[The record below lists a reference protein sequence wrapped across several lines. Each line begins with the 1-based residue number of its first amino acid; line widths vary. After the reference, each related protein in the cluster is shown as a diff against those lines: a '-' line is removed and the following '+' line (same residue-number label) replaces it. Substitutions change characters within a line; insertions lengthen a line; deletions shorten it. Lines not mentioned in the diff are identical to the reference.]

1 MSLSLIIAAALALA
15 TPILLAALGELLAER
30 AGVLNLGVEGTML
43 IGAVSG
49 FGATQITGT
58 VWLGIAAAFLCA
70 AAFGALFAFLVVGLK
85 LNQIV
90 TGLAF
95 TLLGGGLSAFFGKPF
110 VGQAPVDVVPKVAFG
125 PLADLPGIGKALFSH
140 DVLVYVALLATALI
154 ALFIT
159 RTRPG
164 LLLRALGDSPAVVD
178 ALGLPVTA
186 MRYLYVIVGAAFAG
200 LGGAYLSL
208 AFTPSWIENMT
219 GGRGWIAIALVIFA
233 TWRPWWILGGA
244 LLFGV
249 VDALRFRAQVSGDA
263 LIDPHFLNM
272 LPYIAT
278 LAVLALVSQSTLRR
292 RLGAPASLGT
302 AYEREQR

>member
-1 MSLSLIIAAALALA
+1 M
-15 TPILLAALGELLAER
+15 
-30 AGVLNLGVEGTML
+30 
-43 IGAVSG
+43 
-49 FGATQITGT
+49 
-58 VWLGIAAAFLCA
+58 
-70 AAFGALFAFLVVGLK
+70 
-85 LNQIV
+85 
-90 TGLAF
+90 
-95 TLLGGGLSAFFGKPF
+95 
-110 VGQAPVDVVPKVAFG
+110 
-125 PLADLPGIGKALFSH
+125 
-140 DVLVYVALLATALI
+140 
-154 ALFIT
+154 
-159 RTRPG
+159 
-164 LLLRALGDSPAVVD
+164 GDDPAVVD

-249 VDALRFRAQVSGDA
+249 VDALRFRAQVSGDL

-292 RLGAPASLGT
+292 RLARARQPWRRLRT
-302 AYEREQR
+302 

>member
-1 MSLSLIIAAALALA
+1 
-15 TPILLAALGELLAER
+15 
-30 AGVLNLGVEGTML
+30 
-43 IGAVSG
+43 
-49 FGATQITGT
+49 
-58 VWLGIAAAFLCA
+58 
-70 AAFGALFAFLVVGLK
+70 VVGLK

-110 VGQAPVDVVPKVAFG
+110 VGQAPAAVVPKVDFG
-125 PLADLPGIGKALFSH
+125 PLASLPWIGKALFSH
-140 DVLVYVALLATALI
+140 DVLVYTALISTALI

-164 LLLRALGDSPAVVD
+164 LLLRALGDSPAVID

-186 MRYLYVIVGAAFAG
+186 MRYAYIIIGAALAG

-219 GGRGWIAIALVIFA
+219 AGRGWIAIALVIFA

-244 LLFGV
+244 LLFGA
-249 VDALRFRAQVSGDA
+249 VDALRFRAQVSGEA

-278 LAVLALVSQSTLRR
+278 LVVLALVSHSTLRR
-292 RLGAPASLGT
+292 RLGAPASLGI
-302 AYEREQR
+302 AYEREHR